1 MSAKCSVVWVLDN
14 SHRSYIVIT
23 LGETKDSES
32 EIYLESHSD
41 QAGLSKKEVTD
52 RELLSS
58 TERLLWI
65 N

>member
-1 MSAKCSVVWVLDN
+1 MLDN
-14 SHRSYIVIT
+14 SHRNCIVIT

-52 RELLSS
+52 REFLSS
-58 TERLLWI
+58 IERLLCI